1 MFDIDSLLEDIST
14 SVKNDILGEANES
27 IATVNKDLGGRNSI
41 GNVLNYKAIKTEGKR
56 EIAVAAFN
64 LMCALRFYDGEKLMK
79 GAGTVG
85 STIADGERPALF
97 KKRLDEFKSVL
108 DKWEKRG
115 SLESNKRASPV
126 HVLSQEGFNALR
138 DFIDDG
144 EFLITNDFGRDAN
157 RDGDEENHDSREVQN
172 YIMDLI
178 VQMRRSGLGAEVEWV
193 SKKLPPVANDVRGPA
208 RKAWIANH
216 TDDIRAREKITKEQR
231 IANQTT
237 EKNSYKEIKAKA
249 DEIDKARKAKIEG
262 KEVEKTSAAGT
273 GKYTSGI
280 DAASQ
285 QHLKDLNIP
294 TLSDSPVEGCKNV
307 KLLAKKWKSEGKQPN
322 GQIVLVYRAS
332 DHANTSINKPIV
344 FIAGKYYQVP
354 KNDLFTAAKGGIAVD
369 PEYSGYVD
377 RTGIKNPKFDDFR
390 RSLASRSVVT
400 EDVKN
405 WFNY

>member
-1 MFDIDSLLEDIST
+1 MFDIDSLLEGVST
-14 SVKNDILGEANES
+14 SIKNDILGEAES
-27 IATVNKDLGGRNSI
+27 LATVNKNLGGRNSI
-41 GNVLNYKAIKTEGKR
+41 GNVLNYKTIENEGKR
-56 EIAVAAFN
+56 EIAIAAFN

-85 STIADGERPALF
+85 STIAEGERPALF
-97 KKRLDEFKSVL
+97 KKRLGEFKNVL
-108 DKWEKRG
+108 DKWEKRS
-115 SLESNKRASPV
+115 SLESNKRSSPV

-144 EFLITNDFGRDAN
+144 EFLITSDFGRDSN
-157 RDGDEENHDSREVQN
+157 RDGEEDNHNSREVQV
-172 YIMDLI
+172 YIGDL
-178 VQMRRSGLGAEVEWV
+178 QTQLRRSGLGAEMNEL
-193 SKKLPPVANDVRGPA
+193 SKKMPPAANDVKGPA
-208 RKAWIANH
+208 RRAWIANH
-216 TDDIRAREKITKEQR
+216 TDDIRAREKITRDQR

-237 EKNSYKEIKAKA
+237 EKKSYLEMKAKA
-249 DEIDKARKAKIEG
+249 DEVDKARKAKIEG
-262 KEVEKTSAAGT
+262 KEAEKTSAAGT

-294 TLSDSPVEGCKNV
+294 TLTDSPVEGCKNV
-307 KLLAKKWKSEGKQPN
+307 KLLAKKWKSEGKKPN

-332 DHANTSINKPIV
+332 DHANTAINKPIV

-369 PEYSGYVD
+369 PEFSGYVD
-377 RTGIKNPKFDDFR
+377 RTGVKNPKFDDFR

-400 EDVKN
+400 EGVKN